1 VVVVVVFDDLLEQ
14 QSGVH
19 ERFNELLSHR
29 FLL

>member
-1 VVVVVVFDDLLEQ
+1 LLEQ

-29 FLL
+29 FLLSIL